1 MARGPRGIGLGLIT
15 TNWLVELW
23 FIKYKNNDKWC
34 LNSYLSVEDRI
45 LRRVEFRQ
53 KAEPKDRDFSR
64 IIEAFQLIGDHFTT
78 KYDITSMYKMFNF
91 LDEETNKS
99 KSLFIIFTTKLI
111 ENLPE
116 YSRTS

>member
-1 MARGPRGIGLGLIT
+1 
-15 TNWLVELW
+15 
-23 FIKYKNNDKWC
+23 

-53 KAEPKDRDFSR
+53 KTEPKDRDFSR
-64 IIEAFQLIGDHFTT
+64 IFETFQLIGDHFTT
-78 KYDITSMYKMFNF
+78 KNDITSMYKMFNF

-111 ENLPE
+111 ENLPGFR
-116 YSRTS
+116 RTSLEKILSKTIELSQTIQIFGWKKN